1 MSRMREFLNQ
11 FADSHLLKGISPFG
25 MCPGNAKK
33 TFEEMLVRKIAA
45 SFKASTQVVLKRL
58 GE

>member
-1 MSRMREFLNQ
+1 MREFLNQ